1 MAIPCLCGRLCGG
14 RFGPAERQH
23 PRAEVAT
30 IFFRLLTDEARDT
43 MWSTTNTFTDVPAD
57 AWYNTSV
64 STMAAGG
71 ILQGDETG
79 AFRPNANITRAEF
92 AAIASRFMADTDDQA
107 PDPFNDTAG
116 HWAREE
122 INAAAAAGWVNGYED
137 GSFRPNAYITRAE
150 AMTLVNNVLG
160 RKPDAGHMLSSMK
173 TWTDNPQS
181 AWFYEAVQE
190 ATNSHTY
197 DLPEDADYETWTA
210 LEENP
215 DWTARESQW
224 AAEHAQQ

>member
-1 MAIPCLCGRLCGG
+1 MVGY
-14 RFGPAERQH
+14 AEDGSVR
-23 PRAEVAT
+23 PNANITRAEVAT

-57 AWYNTSV
+57 AWYNTAV

-150 AMTLVNNVLG
+150 FA
-160 RKPDAGHMLSSMK
+160 AIC
-173 TWTDNPQS
+173 
-181 AWFYEAVQE
+181 
-190 ATNSHTY
+190 
-197 DLPEDADYETWTA
+197 
-210 LEENP
+210 
-215 DWTARESQW
+215 ARFDDTCSR
-224 AAEHAQQ
+224 A

>member
-1 MAIPCLCGRLCGG
+1 MVGY
-14 RFGPAERQH
+14 AEDGSVR
-23 PRAEVAT
+23 PNANITRAEVAT

-57 AWYNTSV
+57 AWYNTAV

-79 AFRPNANITRAEF
+79 A
-92 AAIASRFMADTDDQA
+92 
-107 PDPFNDTAG
+107 
-116 HWAREE
+116 
-122 INAAAAAGWVNGYED
+122 
-137 GSFRPNAYITRAE
+137 FRPNAYITRAE

-215 DWTARESQW
+215 DWTALESQW